1 MNISYSLE
9 NRRREDYIGVNY
21 LLMCMTALASRCKK
35 PDDEEWIYKKVAKIR
50 EMVENLDAMEAVGF
64 ECNYLLL
71 EFNDME
77 LSD

>member
-1 MNISYSLE
+1 MNISYSVE

-35 PDDEEWIYKKVAKIR
+35 SDDEKWIYKKVAKIR
-50 EMVENLDAMEAVGF
+50 EMVENLDAMEAVGS